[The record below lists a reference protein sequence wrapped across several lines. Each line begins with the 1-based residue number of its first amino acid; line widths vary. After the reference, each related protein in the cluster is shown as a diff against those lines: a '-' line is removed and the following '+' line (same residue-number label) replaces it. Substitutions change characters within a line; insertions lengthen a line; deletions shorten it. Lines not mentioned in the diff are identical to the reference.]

1 LCARR
6 RVRQQANKAER
17 REFENRKV
25 FFPDIRKYQI
35 FKFKEMDKLIKRQ
48 KIRYRIRKKI
58 AGSADKPRL
67 SVFRSNS
74 EIYAQLINDATGT
87 TIVAASS
94 RDKDIVAQK
103 VTKTEKSKLV
113 GLTIARKATELG
125 IQKVVFDRGGNLYH
139 GRVKAIAEAAREGGL
154 QF

>member
-1 LCARR
+1 
-6 RVRQQANKAER
+6 
-17 REFENRKV
+17 
-25 FFPDIRKYQI
+25 
-35 FKFKEMDKLIKRQ
+35 MDKLIKRQ
-48 KIRYRIRKKI
+48 KIRYRVRKKV

-74 EIYAQLINDATGT
+74 EIYAQLIDDNNGT
-87 TIVAASS
+87 TLAAASS

-103 VTKTEKSKLV
+103 VTKIEKSKLV

>member
-1 LCARR
+1 LDKR
-6 RVRQQANKAER
+6 KI
-17 REFENRKV
+17 ENSLIYISN
-25 FFPDIRKYQI
+25 FSIFQI
-35 FKFKEMDKLIKRQ
+35 FKFNEMDKLIKRQ

-74 EIYAQLINDATGT
+74 EIYAQLIDDDNGRTLA
-87 TIVAASS
+87 AASS
-94 RDKDIVAQK
+94 RDKDIVVQK
-103 VTKTEKSKLV
+103 LTKTEKSKLV

>member
-1 LCARR
+1 
-6 RVRQQANKAER
+6 
-17 REFENRKV
+17 
-25 FFPDIRKYQI
+25 
-35 FKFKEMDKLIKRQ
+35 MDKLIKRQ
-48 KIRYRIRKKI
+48 KIRYRIRKKV

-74 EIYAQLINDATGT
+74 EIYAQLINDVDGT
-87 TIVAASS
+87 TIAAASS

-113 GLTIARKATELG
+113 GLIIARKATELG

-154 QF
+154 VF